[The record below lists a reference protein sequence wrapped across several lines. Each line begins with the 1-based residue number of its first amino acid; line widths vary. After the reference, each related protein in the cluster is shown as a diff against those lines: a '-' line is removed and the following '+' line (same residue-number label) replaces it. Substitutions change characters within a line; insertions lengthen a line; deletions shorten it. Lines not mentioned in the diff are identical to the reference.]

1 MDDPTQPDM
10 DMDAP
15 TLASAMGNSDAFEVD
30 EQEDGSAIV
39 SLPEDDEAY
48 ESTDFSE
55 NLADYLDEDYLTSL
69 GSDTAE
75 LVESDRRSREQRD
88 KQYAE
93 GIKRTGL
100 GNEAPGGADFEGAS
114 RAVHPMLAKGCV
126 DFASRAIKELFPPT
140 GPCKTQII
148 GEVTD
153 AKLDKADRKK
163 SYMNW
168 QMTTKVP
175 EQRAEFERLLS
186 QLPLGGSQYKRW
198 WWDIE
203 QQRPRT
209 ETVYVDDIF
218 LPYSQADFYSS
229 YRVTHRQWVS
239 KDEFEA
245 RVASGL
251 YRDLDL
257 TSPNSDDNQSE
268 SKKATNKIEGNEEDS
283 TVYNDEGL
291 REIYMLYVDLK
302 VDGDDY
308 ADGRTAPYI
317 LHIENDSQQVLG
329 LYRNWSED
337 DQTYSKKHWMVEY
350 VFLPWRGAYGVGL
363 AHIIGSLAGSA
374 TGALRALLDSAH
386 IANFPGG
393 LKLKAGRTAG
403 QSLSINATELAEID
417 APAGIDD
424 IRKLVMPFPFA
435 GPSPVLYQILEWL
448 TGQAEGVIAT
458 ANESIAGAGA
468 NMPVGTALALIE
480 HGSTNFSAIH
490 SRCHAS
496 LKRELE
502 ILHRLDAENITDQEV
517 VEELG
522 ELVVTRQDF
531 QGPMDIIPVSDPN
544 IFSEAQRYAQFQA
557 LMQLSADPHFTQF
570 FKPDRLLQRGLRIL
584 QIPDADDI
592 ANLPKE
598 PKRLGPLEENYAVS
612 CAEPSP
618 IKVYGE
624 QDDLNHLKVH
634 LTFMTSPI
642 FGANPIIG
650 SIAAGPL
657 MAHVKD
663 HMVALYKK
671 HAGAAADTASMV
683 AQANGGM
690 ITREQAEMAGMAIA
704 DKQLAELL
712 APLMPIL
719 DQAQKTAQ
727 QFAPKPPVDPTAAA
741 QMAAQAQGQ
750 QATLAAQQ
758 ATTQATLAAQQ
769 QTKQMDLQAAAMEAD
784 KDRQF
789 QLQMQ
794 QAKLA
799 ADAAINAS
807 DQEQNDRA
815 TTMATALE
823 KQSMDMKAAM
833 EQFKVDAAAQAQL
846 RDAEFA
852 AQRQRDKAESDAQ
865 ILLLKNALDNQ
876 STQIANAQQSPVDQA
891 SLIAP
896 LVEAMQANTA
906 QMLEQFQQGLGALH
920 QAHSAPRVARYIKD
934 EMGNN
939 IGVESIVKG
948 NLQ

>member
-1 MDDPTQPDM
+1 M
-10 DMDAP
+10 
-15 TLASAMGNSDAFEVD
+15 
-30 EQEDGSAIV
+30 
-39 SLPEDDEAY
+39 
-48 ESTDFSE
+48 
-55 NLADYLDEDYLTSL
+55 
-69 GSDTAE
+69 
-75 LVESDRRSREQRD
+75 
-88 KQYAE
+88 
-93 GIKRTGL
+93 
-100 GNEAPGGADFEGAS
+100 
-114 RAVHPMLAKGCV
+114 
-126 DFASRAIKELFPPT
+126 
-140 GPCKTQII
+140 
-148 GEVTD
+148 
-153 AKLDKADRKK
+153 
-163 SYMNW
+163 
-168 QMTTKVP
+168 
-175 EQRAEFERLLS
+175 
-186 QLPLGGSQYKRW
+186 
-198 WWDIE
+198 
-203 QQRPRT
+203 
-209 ETVYVDDIF
+209 
-218 LPYSQADFYSS
+218 
-229 YRVTHRQWVS
+229 
-239 KDEFEA
+239 
-245 RVASGL
+245 ASGL

-257 TSPNSDDNQSE
+257 SSPSDDNDLSE
-268 SKKATNKIEGNEEDS
+268 SRKATNKIEGNEEDS
-283 TVYNDEGL
+283 TVYNEDGL

-302 VDGDDY
+302 VDGDEY

-317 LHIENDSQQVLG
+317 LHIENATQQVLG

-337 DQTYSKKHWMVEY
+337 DATYSKKHWMVEY

-517 VEELG
+517 IEELG

-557 LMQLSADPHFTQF
+557 LMQLSADPKFGPF
-570 FKPDRLLQRGLRIL
+570 FKPDQLLQRGLRIL

-592 ANLPKE
+592 AKLPKE
-598 PKRLGPLEENYAVS
+598 PKRLGALDENYVV
-612 CAEPSP
+612 CAPEPSP
-618 IKVYGE
+618 IKVYME
-624 QDDLNHLKVH
+624 QDDMAHIRAHLMFLTSPVFGSNPLIGPQAYGALMPHVRDH
-634 LTFMTSPI
+634 LT
-642 FGANPIIG
+642 
-650 SIAAGPL
+650 
-657 MAHVKD
+657 
-663 HMVALYKK
+663 ALYKK
-671 HAGAAADTASMV
+671 HTAAAADSAFLTATAMSNPMTR
-683 AQANGGM
+683 AQAEVQGAAFAD
-690 ITREQAEMAGMAIA
+690 QAMA
-704 DKQLAELL
+704 KLLAEL
-712 APLMPIL
+712 MPMME
-719 DQAQKTAQ
+719 QAQKTGQ

-741 QMAAQAQGQ
+741 QMAAQAQTQ
-750 QATLAAQQ
+750 QAALAAQQ
-758 ATTQATLAAQQ
+758 QTTQATLAAQQ
-769 QTKQMDLQAAAMEAD
+769 QSKQMDLQASAMEAD
-784 KDRQF
+784 KDRAFKYQVE
-789 QLQMQ
+789 QM
-794 QAKLA
+794 KIA
-799 ADAAINAS
+799 ANAAINAS

-815 TTMATALE
+815 TAMATALE
-823 KQSMDMKAAM
+823 KQSMDMQAAM
-833 EQFKVDAAAQAQL
+833 EQFKADAAAQAQM

-876 STQIANAQQSPVDQA
+876 SAQIANAQQSPVDQA

-906 QMLEQFQQGLGALH
+906 QMLQQFQDGLGALH